1 MMVVAKIKSFFQT
14 ALNFALIGAFF
25 KKTVF
30 HPQAVT
36 DYPTT
41 FGDAFATIF
50 IHLVLFAG
58 AGALIGT
65 VPKIKNKLKGKL
77 SIIVP
82 VLVGTAPIIFI
93 ILNAIIMSIMKWQN
107 ATIAAPSIVFSIFCG
122 WFALYII
129 GGPSSG
135 YTGFSPA

>member
-1 MMVVAKIKSFFQT
+1 MVVDKIKTFFQT

-30 HPQAVT
+30 HPT
-36 DYPTT
+36 TIGDYPKTL
-41 FGDAFATIF
+41 GDAFATIF
-50 IHLVLFAG
+50 IHLVVCAVAG
-58 AGALIGT
+58 AVIGT

-82 VLVGTAPIIFI
+82 VLVGTAPIILI
-93 ILNAIIMSIMKWQN
+93 ILNAIIMKIMKATN
-107 ATIAAPSIVFSIFCG
+107 ANIAAPSIVFSIFCG

-129 GGPSSG
+129 GGPSS
-135 YTGFSPA
+135 YMQLSPA

>member
-1 MMVVAKIKSFFQT
+1 MMVVDKIRNFFQT

-30 HPQAVT
+30 HPT
-36 DYPTT
+36 TIGDYPKN

-58 AGALIGT
+58 AGAFIGT

-93 ILNAIIMSIMKWQN
+93 IINAIVMSIMKSQN

-122 WFALYII
+122 WFALYML

-135 YTGFSPA
+135 YTGISPA